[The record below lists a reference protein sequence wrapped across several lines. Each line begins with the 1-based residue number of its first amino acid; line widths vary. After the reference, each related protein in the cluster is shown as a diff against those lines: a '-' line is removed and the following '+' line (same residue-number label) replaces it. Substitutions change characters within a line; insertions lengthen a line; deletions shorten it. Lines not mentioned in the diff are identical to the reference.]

1 MLSIPTRT
9 SVVLAAL
16 VALASV
22 SVSSL
27 PAASMPVWGAPAQ
40 RKDDKDKKPAEG
52 LTAAQRQE
60 ASPLAKLA
68 DEVMKGAAPGT
79 YLVTPPKDPSAK
91 DAKESKDVP
100 SQPAPAEIALTWQAN
115 FLKAQQGLI
124 FVPFTVSLEPGKMTS
139 SVAAYLRV
147 APKGATG
154 LPAAAAGEKAA
165 AYPFEDVYF
174 TELRPAGPGLPV
186 RLTRAFAAAPGT
198 YDVYVALRERPSGGT
213 AADAPVKV
221 ALLKQE
227 VTVPN
232 YHGEELQTS
241 SVLVADKIE
250 PLSAPVSPE
259 AMKERPY
266 VLGDSEVTPAVD
278 MKFKKT
284 EELQLVF
291 QIYGAKLGGDKKPDV
306 SVDYVFFQ
314 KEAAG
319 EKMFNRTPTQTLS
332 DKTLP
337 PNFDPEMGH
346 QLMTGQGVPL
356 QSFPEGDYRLEIKIT
371 DNKAQKSV
379 TRDVLFTVVAAS

>member
-1 MLSIPTRT
+1 MLCNPTRT

-16 VALASV
+16 VVAAVAVSGPSAL
-22 SVSSL
+22 
-27 PAASMPVWGAPAQ
+27 AQ
-40 RKDDKDKKPAEG
+40 RKDDKDKKSAEG

-60 ASPLAKLA
+60 AAPLARLA

-79 YLVTPPKDPSAK
+79 YLVTAKEPAK
-91 DAKESKDVP
+91 DAKDTP
-100 SQPAPAEIALTWQAN
+100 SQPAPEAIALTLRHD

-124 FVPFTVSLEPGKMTS
+124 FVPFTLTLEPGKMAS
-139 SVAAYLRV
+139 SVAGYLRV
-147 APKGATG
+147 APKGSTG
-154 LPAAAAGEKAA
+154 LPAPAAGEKVP

-174 TELRPAGPGLPV
+174 TELRSGGAGQPV
-186 RLTRAFAAAPGT
+186 RMTRAFAVAPGT
-198 YDVYVALRERPSGGT
+198 YDVYVALRERPSGST

-227 VTVPN
+227 VVVPN
-232 YHGEELQTS
+232 YHTDELQTS

-250 PLSAPVSPE
+250 PLTAPIAPE

-266 VLGDSEVTPAVD
+266 VLGDSEITPAAD
-278 MKFKKT
+278 LKFKKS

-291 QIYGAKLGGDKKPDV
+291 QIYGAKIGADTKKPDV

-319 EKMFNRTPTQTLS
+319 EKMFNRTPTQTLD
-332 DKTLP
+332 DKSLP
-337 PNFDPEMGH
+337 KNFDPEMGH

-356 QSFPEGDYRLEIKIT
+356 LSFPEGDYRLEIKIT

-379 TRDVLFTVVAAS
+379 TRDVLFTVLAAS

>member
-1 MLSIPTRT
+1 MLSIPPRT

-16 VALASV
+16 VVALASV
-22 SVSSL
+22 SAS
-27 PAASMPVWGAPAQ
+27 PALAQ

-60 ASPLAKLA
+60 ASPLARLA

-79 YLVTPPKDPSAK
+79 YLVTPPKDPSSKDKDK
-91 DAKESKDVP
+91 DAKDTP
-100 SQPAPAEIALTWQAN
+100 SQAAPEIALTWRQD
-115 FLKAQQGLI
+115 FLKAQQGLV
-124 FVPFTVSLEPGKMTS
+124 FVPFTVTVEPGKMAST
-139 SVAAYLRV
+139 VAAYLRI

-154 LPAAAAGEKAA
+154 LPAAASGEKPP
-165 AYPFEDVYF
+165 AYPFEDLYF
-174 TELRPAGPGLPV
+174 TELRSGGAGLPA
-186 RLTRAFAAAPGT
+186 RLTRAFAVPPGT
-198 YDVYVALRERPSGGT
+198 YDVYVALRERPTGGT
-213 AADAPVKV
+213 AAEAQVKV

-227 VTVPN
+227 VVVPN
-232 YHGEELQTS
+232 YHADELQTS

-250 PLSAPVSPE
+250 TLTAPVSPE

-266 VLGDSEVTPAVD
+266 VMGDSEITPAAD

-314 KEAAG
+314 KDPSG
-319 EKMFNRTPTQTLS
+319 EKMFNKTPTQTLS

-337 PNFDPEMGH
+337 PSFDPEMGH

-356 QSFPEGDYRLEIKIT
+356 GSFPEGDYRLEIKIT

-379 TRDVLFTVVAAS
+379 TRDVLFTVLAAS

>member
-1 MLSIPTRT
+1 MQSIPTRT

-22 SVSSL
+22 SVSSVSVL
-27 PAASMPVWGAPAQ
+27 AGAPQ

-52 LTAAQRQE
+52 MTAAQRQE
-60 ASPLAKLA
+60 VAPLARLA
-68 DEVMKGAAPGT
+68 DEVMKGLAPGT
-79 YLVTPPKDPSAK
+79 YMVTPPKDPAK
-91 DAKESKDVP
+91 DAKDAVA
-100 SQPAPAEIALTWQAN
+100 SQPAPEAVTLSLRQD

-124 FVPFTVSLEPGKMTS
+124 FVPFTATVDSGKLAS
-139 SVAAYLRV
+139 SVAGYLRI

-154 LPAAAAGEKAA
+154 LPTAEKADKPA
-165 AYPFEDVYF
+165 TYPFEDIYF
-174 TELRPAGPGLPV
+174 TDLRASGPGQPV
-186 RLTRAFAAAPGT
+186 RLTRAFAVVPGT
-198 YDVYVALRERPSGGT
+198 YDVYLALRERPAGGT

-221 ALLKQE
+221 VLVKQE
-227 VTVPN
+227 LVVPN
-232 YHGEELQTS
+232 YHSDELQTS
-241 SVLVADKIE
+241 SVLLADKIE
-250 PLSAPVSPE
+250 PLTAPVAPD
-259 AMKERPY
+259 AVKERPY

-278 MKFKKT
+278 QKFKKT

-291 QIYGAKLGGDKKPDV
+291 QIYGAKLGADKKPDV
-306 SVDYVFFQ
+306 SIDYVFFQ

-319 EKMFNRTPTQTLS
+319 EKMFNRTPPQTLS

-337 PNFDPEMGH
+337 PNFDPDMGH

-379 TRDVLFTVVAAS
+379 TRDVLFTVQAAS

>member
-9 SVVLAAL
+9 SAVLAA
-16 VALASV
+16 VAVTLATV
-22 SVSSL
+22 SV
-27 PAASMPVWGAPAQ
+27 PAALAQ

-60 ASPLAKLA
+60 AAPLARLA

-91 DAKESKDVP
+91 DAKDAKDVP
-100 SQPAPAEIALTWQAN
+100 SQPAPETVALTWRQD
-115 FLKAQQGLI
+115 FLKAQQGLV
-124 FVPFTVSLEPGKMTS
+124 FVPFSVSVEPGKMGS
-139 SVAAYLRV
+139 SVAAYLRI

-154 LPAAAAGEKAA
+154 LPTPAAGDKAP

-174 TELRPAGPGLPV
+174 TELRSGGTGQPA
-186 RLTRAFAAAPGT
+186 RLTRAFAVAPGT
-198 YDVYVALRERPSGGT
+198 YDVYLALRERPAGN
-213 AADAPVKV
+213 AAPDAPVKV

-227 VTVPN
+227 VVVPN
-232 YHGEELQTS
+232 YHADELQTS
-241 SVLVADKIE
+241 SVIVADKIE
-250 PLSAPVSPE
+250 PLGAPIAPE

-266 VLGDSEVTPAVD
+266 VLGDSEITPAAD
-278 MKFKKT
+278 LKFKNS

-291 QIYGAKLGGDKKPDV
+291 QIYGARLGADKKPDV
-306 SVDYVFFQ
+306 SIDYVFFQ

-319 EKMFNRTPTQTLS
+319 EKMFNRTPAQVLNS
-332 DKTLP
+332 ESLP
-337 PNFDPEMGH
+337 KNFDAEMGH

-356 QSFPEGDYRLEIKIT
+356 QSFPVGDYRLEIKVT

-379 TRDVLFTVVAAS
+379 TRDVLFTVQAAS

>member
-1 MLSIPTRT
+1 MQSIPTRT
-9 SVVLAAL
+9 SMVLAAL
-16 VALASV
+16 AVAVTSV
-22 SVSSL
+22 SVSPL
-27 PAASMPVWGAPAQ
+27 LAQ
-40 RKDDKDKKPAEG
+40 RRDDKDKKPADG
-52 LTAAQRQE
+52 VTVAQRQE
-60 ASPLAKLA
+60 VAPLARLA
-68 DEVMKGAAPGT
+68 DEVMKGLAPGT
-79 YLVTPPKDPSAK
+79 YLVTPPKEPGKEPK
-91 DAKESKDVP
+91 DAAA
-100 SQPAPAEIALTWQAN
+100 SQPAPEAVTLSIRQD

-124 FVPFTVSLEPGKMTS
+124 FVPFTVTVDSGKLTS
-139 SVAAYLRV
+139 PVAGYLRI
-147 APKGATG
+147 APKGSTG
-154 LPAAAAGEKAA
+154 LPTPEKNEKPPT
-165 AYPFEDVYF
+165 YPFEDLYF
-174 TELRPAGPGLPV
+174 TELRQGGAGQLP
-186 RLTRAFAAAPGT
+186 RLTRAFAVPPGT
-198 YDVYVALRERPSGGT
+198 YDVYLALRERPAGGT

-227 VTVPN
+227 LVVPN
-232 YHGEELQTS
+232 YHSEELQTS

-250 PLSAPVSPE
+250 PLTAPVAPE

-278 MKFKKT
+278 QKFKKS

-291 QIYGAKLGGDKKPDV
+291 QIYGARLGADKKPDV
-306 SVDYVFFQ
+306 SIDYVFFQ

-332 DKTLP
+332 EKTLP

-379 TRDVLFTVVAAS
+379 TRDVLFTVTAS

>member
-22 SVSSL
+22 SVSSVPL
-27 PAASMPVWGAPAQ
+27 LGAPAQ

-91 DAKESKDVP
+91 DAKDTP
-100 SQPAPAEIALTWQAN
+100 SQPAPEVALTLRTD

-124 FVPFTVSLEPGKMTS
+124 FVPFTLSLEPGKMTS
-139 SVAAYLRV
+139 SVAAYLRI

-154 LPAAAAGEKAA
+154 LPAAAAGEKAP
-165 AYPFEDVYF
+165 AYPFEDLYF
-174 TELRPAGPGLPV
+174 TELRSAGTGLPV
-186 RLTRAFAAAPGT
+186 RLTRAFAVAPGT
-198 YDVYVALRERPSGGT
+198 YDVYLALRERPTGGT

-227 VTVPN
+227 LVVPN

-250 PLSAPVSPE
+250 PLAAPVAPE

-291 QIYGAKLGGDKKPDV
+291 QIYGARFGGDKKPDV

-337 PNFDPEMGH
+337 PNFDPDMGH

-356 QSFPEGDYRLEIKIT
+356 QSFPEGEYRLEIKIT

>member
-22 SVSSL
+22 SVSSV
-27 PAASMPVWGAPAQ
+27 PVLSAPAQ
-40 RKDDKDKKPAEG
+40 KKDDKDKKPAEG

-91 DAKESKDVP
+91 DAKDAKDVP
-100 SQPAPAEIALTWQAN
+100 SQPAPEIPLTWRAD

-124 FVPFTVSLEPGKMTS
+124 FVPFTVSLEPGKLTS
-139 SVAAYLRV
+139 SVAAYLRI

-154 LPAAAAGEKAA
+154 LPAAAAGQKAA

-174 TELRPAGPGLPV
+174 TELRPGGPGQPV
-186 RLTRAFAAAPGT
+186 RLTRAFAVAPGS
-198 YDVYVALRERPSGGT
+198 YDVYVALRERPSGST

-221 ALLKQE
+221 ALMKQE
-227 VTVPN
+227 LTVPD

-266 VLGDSEVTPAVD
+266 VLGDSEVTPAID

-291 QIYGAKLGGDKKPDV
+291 QIYGAKYGSDKKPDV
-306 SVDYVFFQ
+306 SIDYVFFQ

-319 EKMFNRTPTQTLS
+319 EKPFNRTPTQTLS